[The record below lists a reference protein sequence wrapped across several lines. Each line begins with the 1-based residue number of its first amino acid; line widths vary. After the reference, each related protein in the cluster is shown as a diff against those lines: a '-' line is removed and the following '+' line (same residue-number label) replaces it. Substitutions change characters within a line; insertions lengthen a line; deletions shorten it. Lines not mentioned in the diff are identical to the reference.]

1 MVPPRLY
8 CAVLVVDMCRTVA
21 RPGTAGP
28 ADEPGEIPSVGGP
41 PIILGGDGSP
51 PRCSFGVPEPPRWR
65 LMGPFPIRGRSL
77 LVADQTDPISA
88 PPADPHI
95 FEPAPRA
102 LHVRPWAIAAAGGV
116 VMIRGVSRDFQLNRG
131 CRILRRLHHVQHRRV
146 ETIRLI
152 QRRRY
157 WAGMANGVGT
167 PFGHRHRRSGGS
179 GGGRAVRRT
188 R

>member
-1 MVPPRLY
+1 V
-8 CAVLVVDMCRTVA
+8 T
-21 RPGTAGP
+21 
-28 ADEPGEIPSVGGP
+28 
-41 PIILGGDGSP
+41 
-51 PRCSFGVPEPPRWR
+51 
-65 LMGPFPIRGRSL
+65 
-77 LVADQTDPISA
+77 DQTDPISA
-88 PPADPHI
+88 PPVDPDI

-102 LHVRPWAIAAAGGV
+102 LYMRPWAIAAAGGV

-131 CRILRRLHHVQHRRV
+131 SRILRRLHHVQQRRV

-157 WAGMANGVGT
+157 WAVMANAVGT
-167 PFGHRHRRSGGS
+167 LLVTVIAAAAGS